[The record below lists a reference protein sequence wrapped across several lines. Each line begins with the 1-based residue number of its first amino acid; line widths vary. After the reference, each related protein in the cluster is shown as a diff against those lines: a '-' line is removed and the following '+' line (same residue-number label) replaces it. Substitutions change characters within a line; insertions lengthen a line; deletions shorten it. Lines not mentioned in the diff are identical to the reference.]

1 MEPLLSQS
9 QRHDAII
16 TDDDNYYSVIL
27 FPLTHTRFTEWL
39 FTTRMSFYNHDLQLP
54 WWFGAACWN
63 FAIAGLIMLWTT
75 APQWMETSN
84 SNSRSASK
92 RNNHI
97 AFPYRTMALMLIFV
111 QSPLSF
117 LADYRNMTHDS
128 YWHVVDRCLALPLM
142 GTEVVKFL
150 LMCRHSFL
158 HYYDY
163 HYRYTNRSNSNDN
176 HLCKSKQQHYESTIE
191 TMAMHPTLVVLY
203 GVAIGLAVFSFV
215 QSTAAQSNLDR
226 DAFVFWHTAWH
237 LYPLVASAIVLFDF
251 YACHGWKRSTR
262 EYLYAIEVHIIH
274 GNNNNNNNNNNN
286 DKRGNSYYATAM
298 KRRVD

>member
-1 MEPLLSQS
+1 MEPLLSQPH
-9 QRHDAII
+9 HDVVDLVVAHTSF
-16 TDDDNYYSVIL
+16 TD
-27 FPLTHTRFTEWL
+27 WL
-39 FTTRMSFYNHDLQLP
+39 FKTRMSFYDHDLQLP

-75 APQWMETSN
+75 APRWMDS
-84 SNSRSASK
+84 SSSSSSSA
-92 RNNHI
+92 RNNI
-97 AFPYRTMALMLIFV
+97 AFPYKTMALLLIFV

-117 LADYRNMTHDS
+117 LADYVNMTHDS

-142 GTEVVKFL
+142 ATEVVKFL

-163 HYRYTNRSNSNDN
+163 NYPNNNNNNNTCQSQP
-176 HLCKSKQQHYESTIE
+176 QQHPHESTIE
-191 TMAMHPTLVVLY
+191 TMAMHPTLVVTY

-215 QSTAAQSNLDR
+215 QSTVAQSNLDR
-226 DAFVFWHTAWH
+226 DAFMFWHTVWH

-262 EYLYAIEVHIIH
+262 DYFYAIELHMIH
-274 GNNNNNNNNNNN
+274 G
-286 DKRGNSYYATAM
+286 KHGGYYASAM
-298 KRRVD
+298 NRRVD